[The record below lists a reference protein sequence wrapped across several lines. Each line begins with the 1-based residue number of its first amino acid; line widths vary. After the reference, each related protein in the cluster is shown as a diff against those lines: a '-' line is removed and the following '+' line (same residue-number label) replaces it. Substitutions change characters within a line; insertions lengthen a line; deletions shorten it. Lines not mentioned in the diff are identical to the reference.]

1 MVPAIW
7 RRDGRCQS
15 AWMKAFEGDFEMKLR
30 FKPVSLEKM
39 GIPDSE
45 HNMSKTK

>member
-1 MVPAIW
+1 MVPTIW
-7 RRDGRCQS
+7 SRDGRYQGP
-15 AWMKAFEGDFEMKLR
+15 WMKAFEGDFEMKLR

-45 HNMSKTK
+45 YNTSKTK